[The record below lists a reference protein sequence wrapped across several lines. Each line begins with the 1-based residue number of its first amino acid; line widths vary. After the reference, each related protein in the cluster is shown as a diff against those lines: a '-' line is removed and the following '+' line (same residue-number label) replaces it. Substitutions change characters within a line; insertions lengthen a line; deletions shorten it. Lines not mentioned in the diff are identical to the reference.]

1 MLDNSSLVKLEHKKW
16 ALCVRLIG
24 SSGQVTEVT
33 RVVFLAG
40 VTGLPVVTMA
50 TASRQLSGAPTCKG
64 RSDVAGKW
72 EIWCQEIRFP
82 RRELIFPKNVRS
94 SARSHRNVRQLCPR
108 PNSLNNIGLKGP
120 ARGAPRAGHGYI
132 SVEPGYL
139 GYRGC
144 TWSCAH
150 CALWQRGHTARVL
163 SCGRFLTCSN
173 MLVPRGRVVIEGRGC
188 FNVRRSYSC
197 QWAHC
202 TLR

>member
-1 MLDNSSLVKLEHKKW
+1 MLDNSSLVKPEHKKW

-72 EIWCQEIRFP
+72 EIRCQEIRFP
-82 RRELIFPKNVRS
+82 RRELIFPRNVRS
-94 SARSHRNVRQLCPR
+94 SARAHRNVRQLCPR

-120 ARGAPRAGHGYI
+120 ARGAPGQAMVMFLLNLVTLATG
-132 SVEPGYL
+132 VV
-139 GYRGC
+139 RGPV
-144 TWSCAH
+144 
-150 CALWQRGHTARVL
+150 LTAR
-163 SCGRFLTCSN
+163 CGREDIPQGFCPVDVS
-173 MLVPRGRVVIEGRGC
+173 
-188 FNVRRSYSC
+188 
-197 QWAHC
+197 
-202 TLR
+202 